1 VGVIM
6 KKSKKWK
13 IEIMESTID
22 ESTEEEITGETEHF
36 EL

>member
-1 VGVIM
+1 M
-6 KKSKKWK
+6 KKNKKWK

-22 ESTEEEITGETEHF
+22 ESTEEEITGETEHY

>member
-1 VGVIM
+1 M

-13 IEIMESTID
+13 IEIMESAID
-22 ESTEEEITGETEHF
+22 EPAEEEITGETEHF